1 MSQQEQIKLNI
12 DLNKTTPVVCDEC
25 NHNVFQ
31 EGLMLRKANKFLTGT
46 AQDALIPLPI
56 FSCAKCG
63 HVNESFLPEPLKNLG
78 SESI

>member
-12 DLNKTTPVVCDEC
+12 DLKKTTPITCDEC
-25 NHNVFQ
+25 GHNVFQ

-46 AQDALIPLPI
+46 PQDALIPLPI

-63 HVNESFLPEPLKNLG
+63 HVNEAFLPEPLKNLD
-78 SESI
+78 ESI

>member
-1 MSQQEQIKLNI
+1 MEQEQIKLNI
-12 DLNKTTPVVCDEC
+12 SLDKTAEITCDEC
-25 NHNVFQ
+25 GHNVFQ

-46 AQDALIPLPI
+46 AQDALIPLPV

-63 HVNESFLPEPLKNLG
+63 HVNEEFLPEPLKNKD

>member
-25 NHNVFQ
+25 NHNVFH

-63 HVNESFLPEPLKNLG
+63 HVNEVFLPEPLKNID